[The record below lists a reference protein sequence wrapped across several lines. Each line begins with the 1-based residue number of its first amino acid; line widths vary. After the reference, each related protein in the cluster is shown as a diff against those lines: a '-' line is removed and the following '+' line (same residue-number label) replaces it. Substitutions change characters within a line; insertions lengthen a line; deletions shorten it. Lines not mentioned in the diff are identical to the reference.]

1 MAGSAPRLC
10 RATGSRVSAAR
21 WAPPGQRSSFAAR
34 RETLGAPLAF
44 LVCCSVHP
52 PDDDWKSNGAYLS
65 RKVYARIVRV
75 CLGPGASV
83 ELGCALKIG
92 GDMNPVLES

>member
-1 MAGSAPRLC
+1 M
-10 RATGSRVSAAR
+10 
-21 WAPPGQRSSFAAR
+21 
-34 RETLGAPLAF
+34 
-44 LVCCSVHP
+44 HP